1 MATGKRF
8 YWIKLTKEFMID
20 DIDFLMS
27 QNNGAA
33 YVVLYEMLC
42 LATINTGGAC
52 AYSVGE
58 AIIPYDIEKIKREC
72 RYFDE
77 DTIIVALELFKK
89 LGWVYKQDNGV
100 LRIADFN
107 EKVGS
112 ETDWARKKARQRLEG
127 GDNVPELSPKKSP
140 QRKSK
145 NIEKDTD
152 SELYNTKLLS
162 LGAPACAKKPY
173 GSFGNVML
181 TDEEY
186 ASLKA
191 GMPDADRRIE
201 IFSCKLKAKGYR
213 YEDHY
218 ATILLWWVEE
228 QRRQCT
234 ERGSSSFNVDEF
246 FEAALR
252 QTYGDDAGR
261 KGGDGRE

>member
-1 MATGKRF
+1 MAERRMFSKSVIDSDAFIEMPLSSQALYFHLAMRADDDGFVHNPNRIRKDVGASEDDLKLLHAKRF
-8 YWIKLTKEFMID
+8 IL
-20 DIDFLMS
+20 S
-27 QNNGAA
+27 
-33 YVVLYEMLC
+33 
-42 LATINTGGAC
+42 
-52 AYSVGE
+52 
-58 AIIPYDIEKIKREC
+58 
-72 RYFDE
+72 FDSG
-77 DTIIVALELFKK
+77 IIVIKHWRLHNYIQKDRYKPTVFIKEMAQLTVCENR
-89 LGWVYKQDNGV
+89 VYTECIHDGYT
-100 LRIADFN
+100 ADTQ
-107 EKVGS
+107 G
-112 ETDWARKKARQRLEG
+112 
-127 GDNVPELSPKKSP
+127 
-140 QRKSK
+140 
-145 NIEKDTD
+145 
-152 SELYNTKLLS
+152 S
-162 LGAPACAKKPY
+162 LGKISINNTLSNAPACAKKPY

-252 QTYGDDAGR
+252 QTYGDDADR